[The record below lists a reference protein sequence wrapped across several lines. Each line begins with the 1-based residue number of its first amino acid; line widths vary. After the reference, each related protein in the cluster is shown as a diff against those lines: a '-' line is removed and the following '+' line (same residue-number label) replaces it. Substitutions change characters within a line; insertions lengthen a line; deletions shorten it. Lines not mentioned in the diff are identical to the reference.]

1 MIVAAVSSAGC
12 ERAFSKLCIVKDEL
26 SSTMGDERLN
36 GLMLMAV
43 DKNTVKDLDL
53 QTFVDM
59 FESLAQTRMNVS
71 LL

>member
-1 MIVAAVSSAGC
+1 M
-12 ERAFSKLCIVKDEL
+12 KDEL

-43 DKNTVKDLDL
+43 EKNIVQDLDL

-59 FESLAQTRMNVS
+59 FESLEQTRMNVS